1 MIPWNYFSSFHFN
14 VRWPGRGEEQEIYH
28 FQRFQ
33 IFRWSQF
40 ALLWKIEQFGPIF
53 LVNSWTIHL
62 FFKQLCLTVFVLIW
76 VFSFLSL
83 FWTISLLVTKNLGM
97 NNPFFETLSLFSFFI
112 SVDNNP
118 TYYKK
123 LMLKDKCDLSISK
136 HIRYVIKLW
145 CAGCSIMST
154 CVSLIFSNIMHAGFI
169 PFLLCL
175 SWYFFTMYKFRVFE
189 PFINTLR
196 HLLNSLY

>member
-1 MIPWNYFSSFHFN
+1 MELFQFFPFQCEVTWKRGRTGDISLSTVPNIPLVSICAS
-14 VRWPGRGEEQEIYH
+14 
-28 FQRFQ
+28 
-33 IFRWSQF
+33 
-40 ALLWKIEQFGPIF
+40 LKIEQFGPIF
-53 LVNSWTIHL
+53 LVKSWTIHL
-62 FFKQLCLTVFVLIW
+62 FFQQLCLTVFVLIW

-112 SVDNNP
+112 FVDNNP

-123 LMLKDKCDLSISK
+123 LMLKDKCDLGISK

-154 CVSLIFSNIMHAGFI
+154 YVSLIFSNIMHAGFI
-169 PFLLCL
+169 PFLLFL
-175 SWYFFTMYKFRVFE
+175 SWYFFTVYKFRVFE

>member
-1 MIPWNYFSSFHFN
+1 MELFQFFPFQWEATWKRGRTGHISLSTVPNIPLVSICAS
-14 VRWPGRGEEQEIYH
+14 
-28 FQRFQ
+28 
-33 IFRWSQF
+33 
-40 ALLWKIEQFGPIF
+40 LKIEQFGPIF
-53 LVNSWTIHL
+53 LFKSWTIHL

-83 FWTISLLVTKNLGM
+83 FWTISLLVTKNLDM

>member
-1 MIPWNYFSSFHFN
+1 MWSTWKRGRTGDLSISTVPNIPLVSICTS
-14 VRWPGRGEEQEIYH
+14 
-28 FQRFQ
+28 
-33 IFRWSQF
+33 
-40 ALLWKIEQFGPIF
+40 LKIEQFGPIF
-53 LVNSWTIHL
+53 LVKSWTIHL
-62 FFKQLCLTVFVLIW
+62 FFQQLCLTVFVLIW

-112 SVDNNP
+112 FVDNNP

-123 LMLKDKCDLSISK
+123 LMLKDKCDLGISK

-154 CVSLIFSNIMHAGFI
+154 YVSLIFSNIMHAGFI
-169 PFLLCL
+169 PFLLFL
-175 SWYFFTMYKFRVFE
+175 SWYFFTVYKFRVFE

>member
-33 IFRWSQF
+33 IFPWSQF
-40 ALLWKIEQFGPIF
+40 ALLWKLSSLAQSF
-53 LVNSWTIHL
+53 LVKSWTIHL
-62 FFKQLCLTVFVLIW
+62 FFKQFCLTVFVLIW

-112 SVDNNP
+112 FVDNNP

-136 HIRYVIKLW
+136 HIRYVTKLW
-145 CAGCSIMST
+145 LMHNVHLCQPH
-154 CVSLIFSNIMHAGFI
+154 IFKYHACWI
-169 PFLLCL
+169 HPFLTFSL
-175 SWYFFTMYKFRVFE
+175 VV
-189 PFINTLR
+189 
-196 HLLNSLY
+196 LLYYVQISCVWTIY

>member
-1 MIPWNYFSSFHFN
+1 
-14 VRWPGRGEEQEIYH
+14 
-28 FQRFQ
+28 
-33 IFRWSQF
+33 
-40 ALLWKIEQFGPIF
+40 
-53 LVNSWTIHL
+53 
-62 FFKQLCLTVFVLIW
+62 
-76 VFSFLSL
+76 
-83 FWTISLLVTKNLGM
+83 M
-97 NNPFFETLSLFSFFI
+97 NNPPVDCFCLNLGFFFFVSFLDNKPACYKKLRHEQSFFETLSLFSFFI

-189 PFINTLR
+189 PFLNTLR